1 MHRRGRNHAKP
12 QHQWTEYVRRGGARY
27 AATLGHPRTI
37 ADDRHQIRLR
47 RRPVPRLHGSRQR
60 RSGAILPDRDQR
72 RRRQEDY
79 HHRRPQRQGRS
90 SLAEGLDRRAGAA
103 MRLLPVRPD
112 HAGSGTAFQEPEA
125 DQGRSGG
132 AYGRQSLPLHDLFAH
147 PEGDHARRVRN
158 AYRLQRGNRA
168 EGNMN
173 RHVKI
178 TAPGPA
184 DLSRRSFMVGSAAA
198 GLALGYSIVPG
209 MLGADQALAATSN
222 FDPSVWYSIAPDGM
236 RTGTRRKADMG
247 EPLASTMAQIISEEL
262 GSSWKD
268 MRVQL
273 ASNDPKFN
281 DPVLGAQITG
291 GSWSTMMNF
300 DAMSRAGAAGRMAWT
315 EAAAAT
321 MGVPASELIVRDS
334 VISHPKSKK
343 SMTFA
348 DVVKSGKATKTFTP
362 DELKAIKLKTP
373 DQYTMIG
380 VSVPQLDIPSK
391 TNGTA
396 KYGIDVMLPGMVYGK
411 VVTPPVRYGAIV
423 KAVDDSEAKKVPG
436 FIKAVTL
443 DDKTGT
449 TTGWVVAVANTYANA
464 RKAADALKV
473 TYDGGPNAKLSSESL
488 FAEAKR
494 LQALDDSGQFFV
506 KDGDTAA
513 AFGTA
518 AKTMEAEYT
527 TNINIHAPMEPMNA
541 TAQLQGDIWHIYS
554 GNQFATRSGAIAAG
568 AAGVDPKFVVMHQMW
583 LGGGFGRRLGADLMV
598 PAVQAAKAGGKPVKV
613 IFSREDDMTM
623 DFSRPLT
630 FQKIK
635 AGLDADGKL
644 IAMNHDVVSAWP
656 TKRWGIPDFLSPSAD
671 KKGGLDA
678 FTVNGADFFY
688 SVPNHNVRAILNEMA
703 HNATPSGQLRSVAPG
718 WTFWAVESMVDEIAH
733 AVGKDPAQYRI
744 DMLDGKGANAGG
756 AQRLRNTLLAA
767 MGLSGYGTRQLPK
780 GEGMGVACVS
790 SQERATASWTAC
802 VAHVAVAPSG
812 EVKVK
817 KLTVATDVGTQVHPD
832 NIRAQVEGAAL
843 WGLSLAMYEKAT
855 PKDGGIEQTNFD
867 TYTPLRMS
875 QVPEVA
881 ITVIAN
887 GEKPT
892 GVGEPAVT
900 VVAPAIGN
908 AIFNA
913 CGARVRSLP
922 ITAEAV
928 KGAMKA

>member
-1 MHRRGRNHAKP
+1 
-12 QHQWTEYVRRGGARY
+12 
-27 AATLGHPRTI
+27 
-37 ADDRHQIRLR
+37 
-47 RRPVPRLHGSRQR
+47 
-60 RSGAILPDRDQR
+60 
-72 RRRQEDY
+72 
-79 HHRRPQRQGRS
+79 
-90 SLAEGLDRRAGAA
+90 
-103 MRLLPVRPD
+103 
-112 HAGSGTAFQEPEA
+112 
-125 DQGRSGG
+125 
-132 AYGRQSLPLHDLFAH
+132 
-147 PEGDHARRVRN
+147 
-158 AYRLQRGNRA
+158 
-168 EGNMN
+168 MN
-173 RHVKI
+173 THVKI
-178 TAPGPA
+178 TPENMDREST
-184 DLSRRSFMVGSAAA
+184 DLSRRSFLVGTAAA
-198 GLALGYSIVPG
+198 GLALGYSAVPG
-209 MLGADQALAATSN
+209 LVGADTAFAAAGN
-222 FDPSVWYSIAPDGM
+222 FDPSVWYSIAPDGIV
-236 RTGTRRKADMG
+236 TVTCGKADMG
-247 EPLASTMAQIISEEL
+247 QHIASTMAQIISEEL

-291 GSWSTMMNF
+291 GSWSTMMNY
-300 DAMSRAGAAGRMAWT
+300 DAMSRAGAAGRMALT
-315 EAAAAT
+315 EAAAAS
-321 MGVPASELIVRDS
+321 MGVPAAELVVRES
-334 VISHPKSKK
+334 TITHPKSKK

-362 DELKAIKLKTP
+362 DELKAIKLKSP

-411 VVTPPVRYGAIV
+411 VVMPPVRYGATV
-423 KAVDDSEAKKVPG
+423 KSVDDSAAKKVPG

-443 DDKTGT
+443 DDKTTT
-449 TTGWVVAVANTYANA
+449 TTGWVVVVANNYTNA
-464 RKAADALKV
+464 KKAAEALKV

-488 FAEAKR
+488 LTEAKR
-494 LQALDDSGQFFV
+494 LQGLDDSGLFFV
-506 KDGDTAA
+506 KNGDTAA

-518 AKTMEAEYT
+518 AKLIEAEYT
-527 TNINIHAPMEPMNA
+527 TNINIHAPLEPMNA
-541 TAQLQGDIWHIYS
+541 TAQLQGDIWHIYT

-568 AAGVDPKFVVMHQMW
+568 AAGVDPKFVVMHQMY
-583 LGGGFGRRLGADLMV
+583 LGGGFGRRLDGDMTV
-598 PAVQAAKAGGKPVKV
+598 PAVQAAKAVGKPVKV
-613 IFSREDDMTM
+613 IYSREDDMTM

-635 AGLDADGKL
+635 AGLDGDGRL
-644 IAMNHDVVSAWP
+644 IALNHDVVSAWP
-656 TKRWGIPDFLSPSAD
+656 TKRWGIPDFLTPSVD
-671 KKGGLDA
+671 KKGGLDG

-688 SVPNHNVRAILNEMA
+688 TVPNHNVRAILNEMA
-703 HNATPSGQLRSVAPG
+703 QQATPSGQLRSVAPG
-718 WTFWAVESMVDEIAH
+718 WTFWAVESMIDELAH

-744 DMLDGKGANAGG
+744 SMLDGAGANAGG

-767 MGLSGYGTRQLPK
+767 MGLAGYDSKQLPK

-790 SQERATASWTAC
+790 SQERASASWTAC

-843 WGLSLAMYEKAT
+843 WGVSLALYEKAT
-855 PKDGGIEQTNFD
+855 LKNGGIEQTNFD

-875 QVPEVA
+875 QMPEVA
-881 ITVIAN
+881 ISVIAN
-887 GEKPT
+887 GEHAT

-900 VVAPAIGN
+900 VIAPALAN

-928 KGAMKA
+928 KAAMKA

>member
-1 MHRRGRNHAKP
+1 
-12 QHQWTEYVRRGGARY
+12 
-27 AATLGHPRTI
+27 
-37 ADDRHQIRLR
+37 
-47 RRPVPRLHGSRQR
+47 
-60 RSGAILPDRDQR
+60 
-72 RRRQEDY
+72 
-79 HHRRPQRQGRS
+79 
-90 SLAEGLDRRAGAA
+90 
-103 MRLLPVRPD
+103 
-112 HAGSGTAFQEPEA
+112 
-125 DQGRSGG
+125 
-132 AYGRQSLPLHDLFAH
+132 
-147 PEGDHARRVRN
+147 
-158 AYRLQRGNRA
+158 
-168 EGNMN
+168 MN
-173 RHVKI
+173 SHVNI
-178 TAPGPA
+178 TKDSFTHETA
-184 DLSRRSFMVGSAAA
+184 DLSRRSFLVGTAAT
-198 GLALGYSIVPG
+198 GLALGYSVLPG
-209 MLGADQALAATSN
+209 LVGADQALAATGN
-222 FDPSVWYSIAPDGM
+222 FDPSVWYSIAPDGIV
-236 RTGTRRKADMG
+236 TVTCGKADMG
-247 EPLASTMAQIISEEL
+247 QHIASTMAQIIAEEL
-262 GSSWKD
+262 GASWKD
-268 MRVQL
+268 MRIQL

-300 DAMSRAGAAGRMAWT
+300 DAMSRAGAAGRMALA
-315 EAAAAT
+315 EAAATT
-321 MGVPASELIVRDS
+321 MGVPVSELVVRES
-334 VISHPKSKK
+334 TVTHPKTKK

-348 DVVKSGKATKTFTP
+348 DIVKSGKATKNYTP
-362 DELKAIKLKTP
+362 DELKAIKLKTSE
-373 DQYTMIG
+373 QYTMIG

-411 VVTPPVRYGAIV
+411 VVTPPVRYGATV
-423 KAVDDSEAKKVPG
+423 KSVDDSEAKKVPG
-436 FIKAVTL
+436 FIKAVIL
-443 DDKTGT
+443 DDKTAT
-449 TTGWVVAVANTYANA
+449 TSGWVVAVANTYASA

-473 TYDGGPNAKLSSESL
+473 TYDGGPNAKLSSQSL
-488 FAEAKR
+488 LDEAKR
-494 LQALDDSGQFFV
+494 LQALDDSGLFFV

-513 AFGTA
+513 ALGTA
-518 AKTMEAEYT
+518 AKVMEAEYT
-527 TNINIHAPMEPMNA
+527 TSINIHAPMEPMNA

-568 AAGVDPKFVVMHQMW
+568 AAGVDPKFVVMHQMY
-583 LGGGFGRRLGADLMV
+583 LGGGFGRRLDADMMV
-598 PAVQAAKAGGKPVKV
+598 PAVQAAKAVGKPVKV
-613 IFSREDDMTM
+613 IYSRENDMTM

-635 AGLDADGKL
+635 AGLDGDGKL

-656 TKRWGIPDFLSPSAD
+656 TKRWGIPDFLTPSVD
-671 KKGGLDA
+671 KKGGLDG

-688 SVPNHNVRAILNEMA
+688 TVPNHNVRAILNEMA

-718 WTFWAVESMVDEIAH
+718 WTFWAVESMIDELAH
-733 AVGKDPAQYRI
+733 AAGKDPAQYRI

-767 MGLSGYGTRQLPK
+767 MGLAGYGTKQLPK
-780 GEGMGVACVS
+780 GEGMGVSCVS

-843 WGLSLAMYEKAT
+843 WGLSLALYEKAT
-855 PKDGGIEQTNFD
+855 LKDGGIEQTNFD

-875 QVPEVA
+875 QMPEVA
-881 ITVIAN
+881 ISVIAN
-887 GEKPT
+887 GEHAT

-900 VVAPAIGN
+900 VIAPALAN

-928 KGAMKA
+928 KANMKA

>member
-1 MHRRGRNHAKP
+1 
-12 QHQWTEYVRRGGARY
+12 
-27 AATLGHPRTI
+27 
-37 ADDRHQIRLR
+37 
-47 RRPVPRLHGSRQR
+47 
-60 RSGAILPDRDQR
+60 
-72 RRRQEDY
+72 
-79 HHRRPQRQGRS
+79 
-90 SLAEGLDRRAGAA
+90 
-103 MRLLPVRPD
+103 
-112 HAGSGTAFQEPEA
+112 
-125 DQGRSGG
+125 
-132 AYGRQSLPLHDLFAH
+132 
-147 PEGDHARRVRN
+147 
-158 AYRLQRGNRA
+158 
-168 EGNMN
+168 MN
-173 RHVKI
+173 THVKI
-178 TAPGPA
+178 TQAIAGQQPA
-184 DLSRRSFMVGSAAA
+184 DLSRRSFLVGTAAA
-198 GLALGYSIVPG
+198 GLALGYSAVPG
-209 MLGADQALAATSN
+209 LLGGDTALAAAGN
-222 FDPSVWYSIAPDGM
+222 FDPSVWYSIAPDGIV
-236 RTGTRRKADMG
+236 TVTCGKADMG
-247 EPLASTMAQIISEEL
+247 QHIASTMAQIISEEL

-300 DAMSRAGAAGRMAWT
+300 DAMSRAGAAGRIALT
-315 EAAAAT
+315 EAASAA
-321 MGVPASELIVRDS
+321 MGVPAADLVVRES
-334 VISHPKSKK
+334 TISDPKSKK

-348 DVVKSGKATKTFTP
+348 EIVKSGKATKTFTP

-373 DQYTMIG
+373 DEYTKIG
-380 VSVPQLDIPSK
+380 VSVPQIDIPSK

-411 VVTPPVRYGAIV
+411 IVTPPVRYGATV
-423 KAVDDSEAKKVPG
+423 KSVDDSAAKKVPG

-449 TTGWVVAVANTYANA
+449 TSGWVVAVANTFANA
-464 RKAADALKV
+464 RKAADALKI

-488 FAEAKR
+488 LAEARR
-494 LQALDDSGQFFV
+494 LQALDDSGLFFV

-518 AKTMEAEYT
+518 AKVIEAEYT

-541 TAQLQGDIWHIYS
+541 TAQLQGDIWHLYS

-568 AAGVDPKFVVMHQMW
+568 AAGVDPKYVVLHQSW
-583 LGGGFGRRLGADLMV
+583 LGGGFGRRLDADMMV
-598 PAVQAAKAGGKPVKV
+598 PAVQAAKAVGKPVKV
-613 IFSREDDMTM
+613 IYSRENDMTM

-630 FQKIK
+630 FQKVK
-635 AGLDADGKL
+635 AGLDGDGKL
-644 IAMNHDVVSAWP
+644 IALNHDVVSAWP
-656 TKRWGIPDFLSPSAD
+656 TKRWGIPDFLTPSVD
-671 KKGGLDA
+671 KKGGLDG

-688 SVPNHNVRAILNEMA
+688 TVPNHNVRAILNEMA
-703 HNATPSGQLRSVAPG
+703 HSATPSGQLRSVAPG
-718 WTFWAVESMVDEIAH
+718 WTFWAVESMVDELAH

-767 MGLSGYGTRQLPK
+767 MGMSGYGTKQLPK

-790 SQERATASWTAC
+790 SQERASASWTAC
-802 VAHVAVAPSG
+802 VAHVAVAPNG

-855 PKDGGIEQTNFD
+855 LKDGGIEQTNFD
-867 TYTPLRMS
+867 SYTPLRMS

-881 ITVIAN
+881 ISVIAN
-887 GEKPT
+887 GEHAT

-900 VVAPAIGN
+900 VIAPALAN

-928 KGAMKA
+928 KGAMSA

>member
-1 MHRRGRNHAKP
+1 
-12 QHQWTEYVRRGGARY
+12 
-27 AATLGHPRTI
+27 
-37 ADDRHQIRLR
+37 
-47 RRPVPRLHGSRQR
+47 
-60 RSGAILPDRDQR
+60 
-72 RRRQEDY
+72 
-79 HHRRPQRQGRS
+79 
-90 SLAEGLDRRAGAA
+90 
-103 MRLLPVRPD
+103 
-112 HAGSGTAFQEPEA
+112 
-125 DQGRSGG
+125 
-132 AYGRQSLPLHDLFAH
+132 
-147 PEGDHARRVRN
+147 
-158 AYRLQRGNRA
+158 
-168 EGNMN
+168 MN
-173 RHVKI
+173 THVKI
-178 TAPGPA
+178 THNEPA
-184 DLSRRSFMVGSAAA
+184 DLSRRSFLVGSAAA
-198 GLALGYSIVPG
+198 GLALGYSSVPG
-209 MLGADQALAATSN
+209 LLGADQAFAAAGN
-222 FDPSVWYSIAPDGM
+222 FDPSVWYSIAPDGLV
-236 RTGTRRKADMG
+236 TITCGKADMG
-247 EPLASTMAQIISEEL
+247 QHIASTMAQIVSEEL
-262 GSSWKD
+262 GSNWKD

-300 DAMSRAGAAGRMAWT
+300 DAMSRAGAAGRMALT
-315 EAAAAT
+315 EAAATA
-321 MGVPASELIVRDS
+321 MGVPAGELTVKDS
-334 VISHPKSKK
+334 VISHAKSKK

-348 DVVKSGKATKTFTP
+348 DVVKSGKATKTFTA

-373 DQYTMIG
+373 DQYVMIG
-380 VSVPQLDIPSK
+380 QSVPQLDIPSK
-391 TNGTA
+391 TNGSA
-396 KYGIDVMLPGMVYGK
+396 KFGIDVMLPGMVYGK
-411 VVTPPVRYGAIV
+411 IVMPPVRYGATV
-423 KAVDDSEAKKVPG
+423 KSVDDSAAKKVPG

-464 RKAADALKV
+464 KKAADALKV
-473 TYDGGPNAKLSSESL
+473 TYDNGPNAKLSSQSL
-488 FAEAKR
+488 LDEAKR
-494 LQALDDSGQFFV
+494 LQALDDSGLFFV

-513 AFGTA
+513 ALGSA
-518 AKTMEAEYT
+518 AKVLEAEYT
-527 TNINIHAPMEPMNA
+527 TSINIHAPLEPMNA

-583 LGGGFGRRLGADLMV
+583 LGGGFGRRLDADMMV
-598 PAVQAAKAGGKPVKV
+598 PAVQAAKAVGKPVKV
-613 IFSREDDMTM
+613 IYSREDDMTM

-635 AGLDADGKL
+635 AGLDSDGNL

-656 TKRWGIPDFLSPSAD
+656 TKRWGIPDFLSPSVD
-671 KKGGLDA
+671 KKGALDA

-703 HNATPSGQLRSVAPG
+703 QNATPSGQLRSVAPG
-718 WTFWAVESMVDEIAH
+718 WTFWAVESMIDELAN
-733 AVGKDPAQYRI
+733 AAGKDPAQFRI
-744 DMLDGKGANAGG
+744 ALLDGKGKNDGG

-767 MGLSGYGTRQLPK
+767 MGMAGYGTKVLPK

-855 PKDGGIEQTNFD
+855 LKNGGIEQTNFD

-881 ITVIAN
+881 VNVIAN
-887 GEKPT
+887 GEKAT

-900 VVAPAIGN
+900 VVAPALGN

-913 CGARVRSLP
+913 CGARVRALP

-928 KGAMKA
+928 KANMKA

>member
-1 MHRRGRNHAKP
+1 
-12 QHQWTEYVRRGGARY
+12 
-27 AATLGHPRTI
+27 
-37 ADDRHQIRLR
+37 
-47 RRPVPRLHGSRQR
+47 
-60 RSGAILPDRDQR
+60 
-72 RRRQEDY
+72 
-79 HHRRPQRQGRS
+79 
-90 SLAEGLDRRAGAA
+90 
-103 MRLLPVRPD
+103 
-112 HAGSGTAFQEPEA
+112 
-125 DQGRSGG
+125 
-132 AYGRQSLPLHDLFAH
+132 
-147 PEGDHARRVRN
+147 
-158 AYRLQRGNRA
+158 
-168 EGNMN
+168 MN
-173 RHVKI
+173 THVKI
-178 TAPGPA
+178 TQSEPA
-184 DLSRRSFMVGSAAA
+184 DLSRRSFLVGTAAA
-198 GLALGYSIVPG
+198 GLALGYSAVPG
-209 MLGADQALAATSN
+209 LLGADQALAATGN
-222 FDPSVWYSIAPDGM
+222 FDPSVWYSIAPDGIV
-236 RTGTRRKADMG
+236 TVTCGKADMG
-247 EPLASTMAQIISEEL
+247 QHIASTMAQIISEEL
-262 GSSWKD
+262 GSNWKD

-300 DAMSRAGAAGRMAWT
+300 DAMSRAGAAGRMALT
-315 EAAAAT
+315 EAAAAS
-321 MGVPASELIVRDS
+321 MGVPAGELVVRDS

-348 DVVKSGKATKTFTP
+348 EIVKSGKATKSFTP
-362 DELKAIKLKTP
+362 DDLKAIKLKTP

-411 VVTPPVRYGAIV
+411 VVMPPVRYGATV
-423 KAVDDSEAKKVPG
+423 KSVDDGAAMKVPG
-436 FIKAVTL
+436 FIKAVTIE
-443 DDKTGT
+443 DKTMT
-449 TTGWVVAVANTYANA
+449 TTGWVVVIAKTYTSAK
-464 RKAADALKV
+464 KAAEVLKV

-488 FAEAKR
+488 LTEAKR
-494 LQALDDSGQFFV
+494 LQGLDDSGLFFV
-506 KDGDTAA
+506 KNGDTAA
-513 AFGTA
+513 ALGTA
-518 AKTMEAEYT
+518 AKVMEAEYT

-541 TAQLQGDIWHIYS
+541 TAQQQGDIWHIYT

-568 AAGVDPKFVVMHQMW
+568 AAGVDPKFVVMHQMY
-583 LGGGFGRRLGADLMV
+583 LGGGFGRRLDGDMTV
-598 PAVQAAKAGGKPVKV
+598 PAVQAAKAVGKPVKV
-613 IFSREDDMTM
+613 IYTREDDMTM

-635 AGLDADGKL
+635 AGLDGDGKL

-656 TKRWGIPDFLSPSAD
+656 TKRWGIPDFLSPSVD
-671 KKGGLDA
+671 KKDQRLDA

-703 HNATPSGQLRSVAPG
+703 QSATPSGQLRSVAPG
-718 WTFWAVESMVDEIAH
+718 WTFWAVESMIDEIAH
-733 AVGKDPAQYRI
+733 AAGKDPAQFRI
-744 DMLDGKGANAGG
+744 SMLDGAGANAGG

-767 MGLSGYGTRQLPK
+767 MGLAGYGTLQLPK

-832 NIRAQVEGAAL
+832 NIRAQVEGGAL
-843 WGLSLAMYEKAT
+843 WGVSLALYEKAT
-855 PKDGGIEQTNFD
+855 LKDGGIEQTNFD

-875 QVPEVA
+875 QMPEVA
-881 ITVIAN
+881 ISVIAN
-887 GEKPT
+887 GEKAT
-892 GVGEPAVT
+892 GVGEPTVT
-900 VVAPAIGN
+900 VVAPALAN

-928 KGAMKA
+928 KANMKA